1 LIITDFTK
9 ASEPQRSVR
18 ERGFDCV
25 RAEPASEASGDIF
38 PPLERGA
45 GGSGTINNK
54 INSLEHLHEEFKE
67 VWSLEK
73 RGKR

>member
-1 LIITDFTK
+1 
-9 ASEPQRSVR
+9 
-18 ERGFDCV
+18 V